1 MVKVKLNNGFEYKG
15 ILEQLDGNLNLILKQ
30 CEEYE
35 NEVMLNKFN
44 TVLVR
49 GNNIFYIEQWC
60 INISTK
66 LMIKLNR

>member
-49 GNNIFYIEQWC
+49 GNNIFYIEQ
-60 INISTK
+60 
-66 LMIKLNR
+66 